1 MLALPCCR
9 ACSSMV
15 FCNFLLANRIGKV
28 ALRQSV
34 FEDFF
39 FAFSSLSISFLNSI

>member
-15 FCNFLLANRIGKV
+15 FCNLLLANRIGKV

-39 FAFSSLSISFLNSI
+39 LRFRRFPFLF